1 MSDGPDG
8 TTRRRHAGAHIPS
21 AGMSDYELVHAYDT
35 VNLARAGGAARIE
48 LNRPERMNAWEATLT
63 RDLRAALGVV
73 AEDDS
78 LRALLLTGAGRGF
91 CSGADLSAGFETT
104 PEGHPDLQTSLHERY
119 HPVITTIRELPKP
132 VVAAVNGGAVGVGC
146 SLALACDL
154 VLAAESAYFLLAF
167 VNIGLVPDGGSSA
180 FIPARVGL
188 TRALEMALLGERVHG
203 PQALAW
209 GLVNAVHPD
218 DELAAAADALVA
230 RLAAGP
236 TRSYAGAKRQLN
248 AWAYGRLA
256 QQLELE
262 AAIQQEQAST
272 RDFVEGVTAFLQKRA
287 AAFEGR

>member
-1 MSDGPDG
+1 
-8 TTRRRHAGAHIPS
+8 
-21 AGMSDYELVHAYDT
+21 MSDYELLHAYET
-35 VNLARAGGAARIE
+35 VNLQRAGGAARIE
-48 LNRPERMNAWEATLT
+48 LNRPEKMNAWEATLT
-63 RDLRAALGVV
+63 RDLKAALAHV

-78 LRALLLTGAGRGF
+78 LRAVLLTGAGRGF
-91 CSGADLSAGFETT
+91 CSGADLSAGFDPT
-104 PEGHPDLQTSLHERY
+104 PDGKPDLQTSLHERY

-154 VLAAESAYFLLAF
+154 ILTGESAYFLLAF

-180 FIPARVGL
+180 FIPARIGL
-188 TRALEMALLGERVHG
+188 TRALEMAMLGERVHG
-203 PQALAW
+203 SKAFEW

-218 DELAAAADALVA
+218 DELQGAADELVA

-236 TRSYAGAKRQLN
+236 TLSYAGAKRQLN
-248 AWAYGRLA
+248 AWVYSSLQ

-262 AAIQQEQAST
+262 AAIQQEQAVT
-272 RDFVEGVTAFLQKRA
+272 QDFVEGVTAFLQKRP

>member
-1 MSDGPDG
+1 
-8 TTRRRHAGAHIPS
+8 
-21 AGMSDYELVHAYDT
+21 MSDYELVHAYET
-35 VNLARAGGAARIE
+35 VNLQRAGGAARIE
-48 LNRPERMNAWEATLT
+48 LNRPEKMNAWEATLT
-63 RDLRAALGVV
+63 RDLLAALAHV
-73 AEDDS
+73 AGDDT
-78 LRALLLTGAGRGF
+78 LRAVLLTGAGRGF
-91 CSGADLSAGFETT
+91 CSGADLSAGFDPT
-104 PEGHPDLQTSLHERY
+104 PSGHPDLQTSLRERY

-154 VLAAESAYFLLAF
+154 ILAAESAYFLLAF

-188 TRALEMALLGERVHG
+188 TRALEMALLGERVQA

-218 DELAAAADALVA
+218 AELAAAADALAA

-236 TRSYAGAKRQLN
+236 TLSYAGAKRQLN
-248 AWAYGRLA
+248 AWAYRAL
-256 QQLELE
+256 QEQLELE
-262 AAIQQEQAST
+262 AAIQQEQART
-272 RDFVEGVTAFLQKRA
+272 ADFVEGVTAFLQKRP